1 MAVTRK
7 FDFSGYATKAN
18 IVCSDGRTIKP
29 DAFKKNDGT
38 RVPLVWQHLHN
49 SPDNILGHAV
59 LENRKDGVYA
69 YCTFNTTESGIQA
82 KALVLHGDITAM
94 SIYANQLV
102 EKGRIVHEG
111 AIREVSLV
119 LSGANPGASIDNIS
133 IEHSDGSLG
142 SSEDE
147 AIIKTGL
154 EFELFDETKKEKKE
168 VEHADDQPTKDGET
182 IADVLATLD
191 PKQKVAVAAVIEEL
205 LAEAGNIQQSDLDE
219 TPDEGEKLMKTNV
232 FEKSDDDKTT
242 VRHTL
247 TREQFRTIFSDAN
260 RLGSL
265 KQSFLAHAEEFG
277 YDKDLS
283 SLQHET
289 PPPYGI
295 GNIDY
300 LFPDARTVT
309 PTPTFVQRDM
319 AWVSVWMNG
328 TRHTPFSR
336 IKSLFA
342 DITVET
348 ARALGYIKGN
358 MKKEEFFEL
367 ARRVTTPTT
376 VYKKQKLDRDDVVD
390 ITDFDVVAWLR
401 NEMRMML
408 DEEVARA
415 GLIGDGRDVA
425 SEDKINETNIRPV
438 YTDDDLYAFRVQVL
452 STATVIE
459 TMEAIIRG
467 RKNYKGTGNP
477 VMFCT
482 TDFLTDML
490 LVKDT
495 LNRRLY
501 NSVTDLQAALRVSSI
516 VEVPVMEGQEYVD
529 DVPNPDVTYSLLA
542 ILLNPA
548 DYTYGADK
556 GGAVSLFDDF
566 DIDFNQMK
574 YLIETR
580 LSGALINPK
589 TAMIV
594 EKAKPAA

>member
-1 MAVTRK
+1 MAVTGK
-7 FDFSGYATKAN
+7 YDFSGYATKAN
-18 IVCSDGRTIKP
+18 VVCSDGRTIKP

-69 YCTFNTTESGIQA
+69 YCTFNTTNAGIQA

-102 EKGRIVHEG
+102 EKSRIVHEG

-119 LSGANPGASIDNIS
+119 LSGANSGAVIDNIS
-133 IEHSDGSLG
+133 IEHSDGNVG
-142 SSEDE
+142 ISEDE

-154 EFELFDETKKEKKE
+154 NFELFDENKEENKE
-168 VEHADDQPTKDGET
+168 VEHADQPTQDNET

-191 PKQKVAVAAVIEEL
+191 DKQKIAVAAAIEEL
-205 LAEAGNIQQSDLDE
+205 LANPPDMQQSDIE
-219 TPDEGEKLMKTNV
+219 EEKPDEGEKLMKTNV
-232 FEKSDDDKTT
+232 FEKPDDDKTN

-247 TREQFRTIFSDAN
+247 TREQFRTIFNDAT
-260 RLGSL
+260 RIGSL
-265 KQSFLAHAEEFG
+265 KQAFLAHADEFG

-283 SLQHET
+283 SLKHET

-300 LFPDARTVT
+300 LFPDARAVT

-319 AWVSVWMNG
+319 AWVTTWMNG

-367 ARRVTTPTT
+367 ARRITTPTT
-376 VYKKQKLDRDDVVD
+376 VYKKQKLDRDDVID
-390 ITDFDVVAWLR
+390 ITDFDVIAWIR
-401 NEMRMML
+401 AEMRMMI

-415 GLIGDGRDVA
+415 GLLGDGRDVA
-425 SEDKINETNIRPV
+425 SEDKISETNIRPV
-438 YTDDDLYAFRVQVL
+438 YTDDPLYAFRVQVA
-452 STATVIE
+452 SNATVIE

-467 RKNYKGTGNP
+467 RKDYKGVGNP
-477 VMFCT
+477 VLFCT

-516 VEVPVMEGQEYVD
+516 VEVPVMENQEYVD
-529 DVPNPDVTYSLLA
+529 EDANPDVTYDLLG
-542 ILLNPA
+542 ILLNPS

-556 GGAVSLFDDF
+556 GGAVAMFDDF

-580 LSGALINPK
+580 LSGALTNPK

-594 EKAKPAA
+594 EKAQPGI